1 MAQMLKGIFVGHRT
15 EPFEDLAEELG
26 SVVEIEGWFVDPT
39 LAHTAVKEAPPALVF
54 VNLADDPGTGLNLVG
69 RLVKAASTSLVF
81 PVASNKAPDLI
92 LEAFR
97 LGAADF
103 LVWPGDAGEALAAV
117 RRALA
122 KKSSGR
128 HAGEVYAV
136 FSGKGGQGVTSI
148 ALNLADHIQ
157 QLSGERVLLCDLN
170 LYAGEIGMRLELTSR
185 YTPFDL
191 QRDLRRLDQDL
202 LFSSLPRHER
212 GFYILS
218 GPDEVSDADQI
229 GGEEVT
235 RMLQALSGHMD
246 FLIVDLPHDFS
257 PQTLAVLE
265 ASDKILLVFQQ
276 DLSAVKNTLRVLQ
289 FFRELG
295 YGRDRI
301 QLILNRYLKNGD
313 LGVEDFA
320 KIFLQSVYG
329 TLGNDYRTLL
339 EGINSAKTVDMVDG
353 NSLFNRNI
361 RELAARLTGIA
372 TLDANGPWW
381 KRAVARCMASFNGR
395 KWSL

>member
-1 MAQMLKGIFVGHRT
+1 MSQMLKGMFVGHRT
-15 EPFEDLAEELG
+15 EPFEALAEELG
-26 SVVEIEGWFVDPT
+26 SVVEIAGWFVDPA
-39 LAHTAVKEAPPALVF
+39 LAHSTVRDAPPALIF

-69 RLVKAASTSLVF
+69 RLIKAASASLVF
-81 PVASNKAPDLI
+81 PVASGKAPDLI

-103 LVWPGDAGEALAAV
+103 LVWPGEPGEALAAV
-117 RRALA
+117 RRAIA

-148 ALNLADHIQ
+148 ALNLVDHIQ

-170 LYAGEIGMRLELTSR
+170 LYAGEIGTRLELASR

-218 GPDEVSDADQI
+218 GPDEISDADRI
-229 GGEEVT
+229 GAEDIT
-235 RMLQALSGHMD
+235 KMLQVLTGYMD
-246 FLIVDLPHDFS
+246 FTIVDLPHDFS
-257 PQTLAVLE
+257 PRTLAVLE

-276 DLSAVKNTLRVLQ
+276 DVSSVKSTLRVLQ

-295 YGRDRI
+295 YGRDRV

-313 LGVEDFA
+313 LGAEDFA
-320 KIFLQSVYG
+320 KIFLQPVYG
-329 TLGNDYRTLL
+329 TLGNDYRTLF
-339 EGINSAKTVDMVDG
+339 ESIGAAKTAHMVDG
-353 NSLFNRNI
+353 NSLFNRNM
-361 RELAARLTGIA
+361 RELAGRLTGITA
-372 TLDANGPWW
+372 LDAAGPWW
-381 KRAVARCMASFNGR
+381 KRAVTRCMAPFNGR
-395 KWSL
+395 K

>member
-26 SVVEIEGWFVDPT
+26 SVVEIEGWFVDPA

-320 KIFLQSVYG
+320 KIFLQPVYG

>member
-1 MAQMLKGIFVGHRT
+1 MLKGIFVGHRT

-26 SVVEIEGWFVDPT
+26 SVVEIEGWFVDPA

-320 KIFLQSVYG
+320 KIFLQPVYG

>member
-1 MAQMLKGIFVGHRT
+1 MAQMLKGIFVGHRP

-26 SVVEIEGWFVDPT
+26 SVVEIEGWFVDPA

-81 PVASNKAPDLI
+81 PVASNNAPDLI

-148 ALNLADHIQ
+148 ALNFADHIQ

-320 KIFLQSVYG
+320 KIFLQPVYG

>member
-26 SVVEIEGWFVDPT
+26 SVVEIEGWFVDPA

>member
-1 MAQMLKGIFVGHRT
+1 MLKGIFVGHRT

-170 LYAGEIGMRLELTSR
+170 LYAGEIGMRLELTSP

>member
-1 MAQMLKGIFVGHRT
+1 MAQMLKGMFVGHRT

-26 SVVEIEGWFVDPT
+26 SVVEIEGWFVDPA
-39 LAHTAVKEAPPALVF
+39 LAHTAVKEAAPALVF
-54 VNLADDPGTGLNLVG
+54 VNLADAPDTGLNLVG

-81 PVASNKAPDLI
+81 PVASKKAPDLI

-103 LVWPGDAGEALAAV
+103 LVWPGNAGEVLAAV

-128 HAGEVYAV
+128 QAGEVYAV

-157 QLSGERVLLCDLN
+157 QLSGERILLCDLN
-170 LYAGEIGMRLELTSR
+170 LYAGEIGIRLELTSR

-218 GPDEVSDADQI
+218 GPDEISDADQI
-229 GGEEVT
+229 AGDEVT
-235 RMLQALSGHMD
+235 RMMQALSSHMD

-313 LGVEDFA
+313 FGVEDFA
-320 KIFLQSVYG
+320 KIFLQPVYG

-353 NSLFNRNI
+353 NSLFNQNI
-361 RELAARLTGIA
+361 RELAAKLTGIA
-372 TLDANGPWW
+372 TLDVNGPWW
-381 KRAVARCMASFNGR
+381 KRAAARCIATFNGR
-395 KWSL
+395 K

>member
-1 MAQMLKGIFVGHRT
+1 MLKGIFVGHRT

-26 SVVEIEGWFVDPT
+26 SVVEIEGWFVDPA